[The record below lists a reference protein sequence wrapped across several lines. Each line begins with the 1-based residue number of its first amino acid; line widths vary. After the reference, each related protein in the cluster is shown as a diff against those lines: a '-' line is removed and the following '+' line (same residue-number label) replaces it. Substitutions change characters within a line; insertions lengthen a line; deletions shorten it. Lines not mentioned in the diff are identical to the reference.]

1 MNESNE
7 NEPVPPLERRVSRR
21 VVLSGIGAL
30 GAFGTISSLLAAC
43 SSDSK
48 ASSSGTNAA
57 SSATT
62 TAGATGGTT
71 ATAGTTAGSA
81 APVRGG
87 DLIIDVQTEGQGFN
101 LLQYPNAAYA
111 WLTRQVVDSLYWYDD
126 DSKLVPLLADG
137 PPVSTDG
144 MLWTVKLK
152 SGVKFHNGDDFT
164 SEHVVATL
172 NQALLPPT
180 NVWAARLG
188 GFTNVAAVDPLTF
201 TITYAAPNYYIPEV
215 LGMVPMMHKDHL
227 LDQIT
232 VMGTGPFVWKELV
245 PGSHVKMDAFPDYH
259 LGPALVDTVT
269 FNFVPDASTR
279 VVNVLQGNSSICML
293 PSFDTLEKLDSDA
306 NVDVVEVSAAVMMPI
321 HVNTKSA
328 VFKDLKVRQAL
339 GYATD
344 RTRLQDVVFKGKAD
358 IFLGGVIP
366 PTLSGFD
373 AALTAFPATADVAKA
388 KSLLAEAGYTD
399 PVPFT
404 IDVYNV
410 QNAVAAIQ
418 VMQQDWTAAG
428 FAPTIQTHDLA
439 SFAKILLSK
448 TFDVC
453 LSYEFNGTNWSKSGR
468 EPLGVYVTDNF
479 VNFTNYTDPA
489 FDALLTSSLAEPDPV
504 KQAAIWAQA
513 NKMVAEAAVNLIPVV
528 PRLTLAKR
536 SNVNGLPLKPLELSF
551 LRLHGVSLA

>member
-1 MNESNE
+1 MD
-7 NEPVPPLERRVSRR
+7 EPHEDDPRPPPPSKGVSRR
-21 VVLSGIGAL
+21 VVLSGLGAL
-30 GAFGTISSLLAAC
+30 GAFGTVSALLAAC
-43 SSDSK
+43 ASDS
-48 ASSSGTNAA
+48 
-57 SSATT
+57 TT
-62 TAGATGGTT
+62 TTPTTGSASNGTT
-71 ATAGTTAGSA
+71 ATAAPGTQAATTVAA
-81 APVRGG
+81 APTKGG

-101 LLQYPNAAYA
+101 PLQYPNAAYA

-126 DSKLVPLLADG
+126 DSKLVPVLADG
-137 PPVSTDG
+137 DPVTTDG
-144 MLWTVKLK
+144 TTWTVKLK
-152 SGVKFHNGDDFT
+152 DGVKFHNGDPFT
-164 SEHVVATL
+164 AEHVVATL
-172 NQALLPPT
+172 KQALIAPT

-188 GFTNVAAVDPLTF
+188 GFTNVEALDDKTVKLT
-201 TITYAAPNYYIPEV
+201 YPAPNYYIPEV
-215 LGMVPMMHKDHL
+215 LGMVPMLHKDHL
-227 LDQIT
+227 TEQIT
-232 VMGTGPFVWKELV
+232 VMGTGAFVWKELV
-245 PGSHVKMDAFPDYH
+245 PGSHVLMEANPDYH
-259 LGPALVDTVT
+259 MGPPLVDSVT
-269 FNFVPDASTR
+269 FQFVPDASTR
-279 VVNVLQGNSSICML
+279 VVNVLQGNSHICML
-293 PSFDTLEKLDSDA
+293 PSFDTLAKLDADK
-306 NVDVVEVSAAVMMPI
+306 NVDVVKVSAAVMMPV

-344 RTRLQDVVFKGKAD
+344 RTRLRDVVFKGEAD
-358 IFLGGVIP
+358 IFLGGVVP

-373 AALTAFPATADVAKA
+373 PALTVFPPTADVAKA
-388 KSLLAEAGYTD
+388 KALLAEAGHTD
-399 PVPFT
+399 PVAFT

-489 FDALLTSSLAEPDPV
+489 FDELLASSLAEEDPV
-504 KQAAIWAQA
+504 KQAAIWAEA
-513 NKMVAEAAVNLIPVV
+513 NKMVGEAAVNLIPVV

-536 SNVNGLPLKPLELSF
+536 SNVSGLPLKPLELSF
-551 LRLHGVSLA
+551 LRLHGVSIAS